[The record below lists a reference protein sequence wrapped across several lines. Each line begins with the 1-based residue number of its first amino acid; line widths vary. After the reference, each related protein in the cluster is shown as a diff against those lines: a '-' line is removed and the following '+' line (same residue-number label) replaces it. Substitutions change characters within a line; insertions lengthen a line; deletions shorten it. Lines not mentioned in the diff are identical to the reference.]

1 MNNPLNKKDK
11 YYKELQDDIRDYLIS
26 LQLQYKRFPWS
37 TIDKVHFTKEM
48 KFTISGV
55 NFNGIELKNNLNK
68 LHSSLKKK
76 LRLAYFNSY
85 LKKFEKESKELEER
99 DIPSLFNDYREEIVS
114 EIKSIEMDLNF
125 CLNALKEINKININ
139 ESEESIME
147 GDFTLDL
154 LNCYESIFE
163 DMDFD
168 DDVFEEGANNDTRKK
183 YKEAKKRYIKSMRS
197 YKKNFKNNKFDD
209 AIKDLTFAKN
219 VLSNTLKDVKSIN
232 SSTGESI
239 LGFILQI
246 IISYGKTC
254 IICLP
259 FITSTLG
266 GAAITCKGIKK
277 GSDLMQLTG
286 ATFLGLGQGIGAIV
300 EGVTNI
306 YQAIITIISTLE
318 KCAEDGKVNANN
330 LNIYKNTCEH
340 ALKGMIE
347 NLDKLIKSTKET
359 KKAYK
364 DAFKKETVKES
375 VLDDIK
381 TAKRAIYEAYGRG
394 EITLEEREEFL
405 QDMMESKLY
414 DNYEKASS
422 YEDDTDLKMEKF
434 ESVKELIRESFLDG
448 EITLEECEALIL
460 KARDRIL
467 YEEEGPELD
476 DVDGLTTMESAG
488 PELDPEE

>member
-1 MNNPLNKKDK
+1 MNNPLSKKDK
-11 YYKELQDDIRDYLIS
+11 YYKELQDDIRDYLVS

-85 LKKFEKESKELEER
+85 LKKFEKESKELEEK
-99 DIPSLFNDYREEIVS
+99 DISSLFNDYREEIVS

-147 GDFTLDL
+147 GDFVLDL

-168 DDVFEEGANNDTRKK
+168 DDVFEEGANNETRKK
-183 YKEAKKRYIKSMRS
+183 YKEAKQTYKKAMKS
-197 YKKNFKNNKFDD
+197 YKKNFKEKKFDEAVKNLND
-209 AIKDLTFAKN
+209 AKSVIVKIGKDVNAMDSSMNESIIGNIIQLCIYDMQVLIVSLPFLATFAAGAF
-219 VLSNTLKDVKSIN
+219 ICM
-232 SSTGESI
+232 TGNPK
-239 LGFILQI
+239 LGFAIALPAAF
-246 IISYGKTC
+246 ISA
-254 IICLP
+254 
-259 FITSTLG
+259 FITE
-266 GAAITCKGIKK
+266 CKEMKQKLSSGI
-277 GSDLMQLTG
+277 S
-286 ATFLGLGQGIGAIV
+286 A
-300 EGVTNI
+300 
-306 YQAIITIISTLE
+306 LE
-318 KCAEDGKVNANN
+318 KCFEKGVDVSN
-330 LNIYKNTCEH
+330 LNMYKNACNESI
-340 ALKGMIE
+340 KVMCSSID
-347 NLDKLIKSTKET
+347 NLVKKTKET
-359 KKAYK
+359 KKVYK
-364 DAFKKETVKES
+364 DEEKKKTVKES

-381 TAKRAIYEAYGRG
+381 TAKTAIYEAYGRG

-434 ESVKELIRESFLDG
+434 ESVKGLIRESFLDG

-467 YEEEGPELD
+467 YESEGPELD
-476 DVDGLTTMESAG
+476 DVEGLTTMESAG

>member
-26 LQLQYKRFPWS
+26 LQLQYKRFPWH

-85 LKKFEKESKELEER
+85 LKKFEKESKELEEI
-99 DIPSLFNDYREEIVS
+99 DITSLFNDYREEIVS

-286 ATFLGLGQGIGAIV
+286 ATFLGLGKGIEAIV
-300 EGVTNI
+300 EGVTKI
-306 YQAIITIISTLE
+306 YQAIITIIST
-318 KCAEDGKVNANN
+318 
-330 LNIYKNTCEH
+330 
-340 ALKGMIE
+340 
-347 NLDKLIKSTKET
+347 
-359 KKAYK
+359 
-364 DAFKKETVKES
+364 
-375 VLDDIK
+375 
-381 TAKRAIYEAYGRG
+381 
-394 EITLEEREEFL
+394 
-405 QDMMESKLY
+405 
-414 DNYEKASS
+414 
-422 YEDDTDLKMEKF
+422 
-434 ESVKELIRESFLDG
+434 
-448 EITLEECEALIL
+448 
-460 KARDRIL
+460 
-467 YEEEGPELD
+467 
-476 DVDGLTTMESAG
+476 
-488 PELDPEE
+488 

>member
-26 LQLQYKRFPWS
+26 LQLQYKRFPWH

-114 EIKSIEMDLNF
+114 EIKSIEMALNF
-125 CLNALKEINKININ
+125 RLNALKEINKININ

-147 GDFTLDL
+147 GDFVLDL

-168 DDVFEEGANNDTRKK
+168 DDVFEEGANNDARKK
-183 YKEAKKRYIKSMRS
+183 YKEAKKIYKNAMKS
-197 YKKNFKNNKFDD
+197 YKKNFKDKKFDD
-209 AIKDLTFAKN
+209 AVKNLNDAKS
-219 VLSNTLKDVKSIN
+219 VIVKIGKDVKAMD
-232 SSTGESI
+232 SSMSETIIGNI
-239 LGFILQI
+239 IQLCIYDMQIFIV
-246 IISYGKTC
+246 S
-254 IICLP
+254 LP
-259 FITSTLG
+259 FL
-266 GAAITCKGIKK
+266 
-277 GSDLMQLTG
+277 
-286 ATFLGLGQGIGAIV
+286 ATFAAGAVIGMNGNPKLGLAIALPAAFINAFV
-300 EGVTNI
+300 DECMEMKQKLTS
-306 YQAIITIISTLE
+306 ATSALE
-318 KCAEDGKVNANN
+318 KCFEKGVDVSN
-330 LNIYKNTCEH
+330 LNMYKNACNESIKVMSTSIDE
-340 ALKGMIE
+340 
-347 NLDKLIKSTKET
+347 LIKKTKEA
-359 KKAYK
+359 KKVYK
-364 DAFKKETVKES
+364 DEAKKKIVKES

-434 ESVKELIRESFLDG
+434 ESVKELIQESFLDG